1 MYRRAPWVFVLAL
14 TLSGCGWSEY
24 AGAPG
29 DAPFDEASSGKAA
42 CDAEALT
49 LTSGPD
55 VSPFTGQNPRILRIT
70 NQGPSCTLKGY
81 PNLLFFGSNG
91 KQPGYVIR
99 RSGGPMLTD
108 ARPRRVRLSPGAAAF
123 FAISRYRCDL
133 GDVDEV
139 PRLGVRIGGKVVR
152 GVSDLGWAYCGRGDP
167 GSVVFESPFVPT
179 AGESLRAHF

>member
-1 MYRRAPWVFVLAL
+1 MYRRAPCLLVLAL

-29 DAPFDEASSGKAA
+29 GASSDEAPSGKMA

-55 VSPFTGQNPRILRIT
+55 LTPFTGQNPRLLRIT
-70 NQGPSCTLKGY
+70 NQGPSCTLEGY
-81 PNLLFFGSNG
+81 PSLLFFASNG
-91 KQPGYVIR
+91 RQARYVTR

-108 ARPRRVRLSPGAAAF
+108 ARPRRVRLSLGGVAF

-133 GDVDEV
+133 GDVFEV
-139 PRLGVRIGGKVVR
+139 PKLAVRIGGKVVR
-152 GVSDLGWAYCGRGDP
+152 GVFDLGWAYCGRGDP
-167 GSVVFESPFVPT
+167 GSVVYESPYART
-179 AGESLRAHF
+179 ADDTLRGHF